1 MRRSVAHTVFVT
13 LLSTL
18 ATVLGVVTAM
28 TATGPGRD
36 LLARIASAELASI
49 LRGRLVVGEI
59 SGSFLRSLVLDD
71 VVIRDTSGGLVAT
84 VGSIRVTYT
93 LPQLLAGQIVMT
105 SAELERPDVYLKKM
119 ASGRLNLLEVLRIGE
134 GSGTGPGPLIQFR
147 NVRIDSGRVRIDTPW
162 SPDDTI
168 RSDAGIRRAL
178 ARERAKPG
186 RVIEETPEGFRKIVT
201 IDNLAARF
209 RQVTASSPDR
219 QPLTVDIDSLYADV
233 SDPHVSL
240 RHAIGRVQVPGDS
253 LVFSLEHAALPNTT
267 LIGGGVVT
275 FPEGKEF
282 FDFTFTSSQAALV
295 DFRWITPN
303 FADLRGRTVF
313 AARTES
319 QGRASFVLRDM
330 SLAAPDGSR
339 LEGQLTVVTDDRRGL
354 GFRDLNLRAERLD
367 LDVIRPFLDSLPF
380 HGKLTGITVMDG
392 HFDRLRIGADWVLV
406 DVTHDSL
413 PVSAALAE
421 GHLHIDDSLGLV
433 FDSIQVH
440 DSDIDLRTVRG
451 IAPAVILEGRL
462 QAVGT
467 LDGPLRDASFNGMF
481 RHEDGDRPVSQ
492 SSGAYRLDT
501 RGDTLAFSV
510 DADLEPLDFE
520 GIRRG
525 FPGLTTRGQLAGH
538 VNMEGPI
545 TSMSVIAE
553 VSGELGTVA
562 LEGSASLLPERL
574 GGRPLEATFRN
585 LDLATLLGAGP
596 ATRLAGV
603 ATLDGLSDSVT
614 GPSGRLSIGL
624 GAGSIREFPFDTL
637 RVEIGAKD
645 SLIVLDTLHLQWA
658 RGQLAG
664 SGNLGWRLPVNGAM
678 SFGMVSD
685 SLGVFDSL
693 VVNAFHLERDTVGW
707 NDLEGLLEARLTLN
721 GSLDALG
728 AVAQVT
734 AFDMALAQAEADVV
748 RGTLA
753 WSRGEQTSVALS
765 LRADT
770 LLVGQLDFPRVRL
783 QLQGTPDSLAWLGSV
798 GMDRATEVTIGG
810 VRGRGPEAEWWRV
823 DTLHADLVST
833 EWDLAAP
840 ATLVIADT
848 GTTLS
853 AVHLT
858 ARDGSGFLHITPEG
872 GTQYHLEAL
881 GLGIKDLYGL
891 LQRDTTNVA
900 GSLSASMRLG
910 GTRESPRIL
919 GTAQVAD
926 VTLTD
931 FRGPLGQAVIKYEDR
946 QLLADLLLWRT
957 GEQVMS
963 IEARLPVN
971 LALARLGDRRVTG
984 PLYVRALA
992 DSVDLGVFDAFTNS
1006 VDHLRGL
1013 LLADVQIEG
1022 SWDDPH
1028 LAGMLQVENGRAGVP
1043 GLGVEFRDI
1052 LGHAHMVGDS
1062 ILIDTLRIGGADGG
1076 HMDIAGWVRM
1086 EGLTSPVLNLGINAQ
1101 DIMIIDATE
1110 FLTLAASGDVRL
1122 TGPFF
1127 QPVLTGRGVADRG
1140 VLHFADLINKRVL
1153 DLEDPSNADLVDL
1166 AYIRERHLGSRFQN
1180 RFIDSLRIVD
1190 LELRVQDDFYLRSNE
1205 ADILLRGDLRVDKT
1219 QREYRL
1225 SGDLETL
1232 RGRYT
1237 LRIGNLVNRDFDV
1250 VRGSIRYFGTPDL
1263 DAQLDIVAEH
1273 KVTPVDRSEQIPI
1286 VATISGTMRA
1296 PRLRL
1301 TNRDGPP
1308 ISESDLVSFLMFGKP
1323 AFDLS
1328 SGENQTSEEGA
1339 LAWGLAALS
1348 SALSSEVERTLISDI
1363 GLPIDYLQ
1371 IRPGATP
1378 VSGSA
1383 VTSTRISAGWRLT
1396 RAMFI
1401 TLSAGFC
1408 PNDQLLNYKAL
1419 GASLEWRFGTHWRS
1433 SVSLEPAQACELTTQ
1448 VDVGRGTRYQIGV
1461 DLLWERE
1468 F

>member
-1 MRRSVAHTVFVT
+1 MRRSVAHAVFVT

-36 LLARIASAELASI
+36 LLARVVSAELAGV
-49 LRGRLVVGEI
+49 LRGRLFVGGI
-59 SGSFLRSLVLDD
+59 SGSFVRSLVLDD
-71 VVIRDTSGGLVAT
+71 VVIRDTAGGLVAT

-105 SAELERPDVYLKKM
+105 SAELQRPDVYLKKM
-119 ASGRLNLLEVLRIGE
+119 PSGRLNLLEVLRIGE
-134 GSGTGPGPLIQFR
+134 GSGTGPGQLIQFR
-147 NVRIDSGRVRIDTPW
+147 NVRIDDARVRIDTPW
-162 SPDDTI
+162 SPDDSL
-168 RSDAGIRRAL
+168 RSEAAIRRGL

-209 RQVTASSPDR
+209 RRVTASSPDR
-219 QPLTVDIDSLYADV
+219 QPLTVDIDSLYADI
-233 SDPHVSL
+233 SDPQVSI
-240 RHAIGRVQVPGDS
+240 RHAIGRIQVPGDS

-267 LIGGGVVT
+267 LTGGGVVT
-275 FPEGKEF
+275 FREGKEF

-295 DFRWITPN
+295 DFRWITPD

-319 QGRASFVLRDM
+319 RDRASFVLRDM
-330 SLAAPDGSR
+330 VLAAPDGSSI
-339 LEGQLTVVTDDRRGL
+339 EGRLTVVKDDRRGL
-354 GFRDLNLRAERLD
+354 GFRDLNVRTERLD
-367 LDVIRPFLDSLPF
+367 LDVIRPFIDSLPF
-380 HGKLTGITVMDG
+380 YGRLTGITVMDG
-392 HFDRLRIGADWVLV
+392 HFDNLRVGADWVFV
-406 DVTHDSL
+406 DETHDSL
-413 PVSAALAE
+413 PVSSVLAD
-421 GHLHIDDSLGLV
+421 GHIHIDDSLGLV

-451 IAPAVILEGRL
+451 LAPAVLLEGRL
-462 QAVGT
+462 EVIGT
-467 LDGPLRDASFNGMF
+467 LDGPLRNASFAGVF
-481 RHEDGDRPVSQ
+481 RHEDGPRPVSQ
-492 SSGAYRLDT
+492 AFGAFRLDT
-501 RGDTLAFSV
+501 RTDTLVFGV

-525 FPGLTTRGQLAGH
+525 FPGLGTRGQLAGH
-538 VNMEGPI
+538 LRMEGPI
-545 TSMSVIAE
+545 TAMAVTAE

-562 LEGSASLLPERL
+562 ITGSASLLPERL
-574 GGRPLEATFRN
+574 GGRPLQVTFSDV
-585 LDLATLLGAGP
+585 DLAALLGTGP
-596 ATRLAGV
+596 TTRLAGS
-603 ATLDGLSDSVT
+603 ATLDGLADTVT
-614 GPSGRLSIGL
+614 GPSGRLSIDL
-624 GAGSIREFPFDTL
+624 RAGSIREFRFDNL
-637 RVEIGAKD
+637 QMEIGAQD
-645 SLIVLDTLHLQWA
+645 SLIDLDTLHMEWA

-664 SGNLGWRLPVNGAM
+664 SGDLGWRLPVNGAM
-678 SFGMVSD
+678 SFGLISD
-685 SLGVFDSL
+685 SLGVFDTL
-693 VVNAFHLERDTVGW
+693 VVNAFGLQRDTMNW
-707 NDLEGLLEARLTLN
+707 HYLEGLLEARMDLN
-721 GSLDALG
+721 GSLDELG
-728 AVAQVT
+728 AVAQIT
-734 AFDMALAQAEADVV
+734 AFDVALAQTEADAV
-748 RGTLA
+748 RGSLA
-753 WSRGEQTSVALS
+753 WSGGRETSVALS

-770 LLVGQLDFPRVRL
+770 LLVGKLEFPLVRL
-783 QLQGTPDSLAWLGSV
+783 QLQGPPDSLAWLAMV

-810 VRGRGPEAEWWRV
+810 VRGRRSGTEWWEV

-833 EWDLAAP
+833 EWDLNTP
-840 ATLVIADT
+840 TTLVISDT

-853 AVHLT
+853 RVNLT
-858 ARDGSGFLHITPEG
+858 ARDGSGFIRITPQG
-872 GTQYHLEAL
+872 GDQYQLEAL
-881 GLGIKDLYGL
+881 GIGIKDLYGL
-891 LQRDTTNVA
+891 LQWDTTNVG
-900 GSLSASMRLG
+900 GSFSASMRMA
-910 GTRESPRIL
+910 GTRESPRIV
-919 GTAQVAD
+919 GSAQAAD

-931 FRGPLGQAVIKYEDR
+931 FRGPLGQAVIKYADR
-946 QLLADLLLWRT
+946 QLLADLLMWRT
-957 GEQVMS
+957 GQQVMR
-963 IEARLPVN
+963 IEARLPVD
-971 LALARLGDRRVTG
+971 LALARIADRRVNG

-1006 VDHLRGL
+1006 VEDLRGL
-1013 LLADVQIEG
+1013 LVADVQIEG
-1022 SWDDPH
+1022 SWDEPR
-1028 LAGMLQVENGRAGVP
+1028 LAGMLQIDNGRTGVP
-1043 GLGVEFRDI
+1043 GLGVSFRDI
-1052 LGHAHMVGDS
+1052 LGRAHMVGDS
-1062 ILIDTLRIGGADGG
+1062 ILIDTLRIGGDGG
-1076 HMDIAGWVRM
+1076 FMDVGGWVRM
-1086 EGLTSPVLNLGINAQ
+1086 EGLTSPRLNLDIHAQ
-1101 DIMIIDATE
+1101 NLLVIDVPD

-1122 TGPFF
+1122 TGPLF
-1127 QPVLTGRGVADRG
+1127 QPVLTGTGVANRG
-1140 VLHFADLINKRVL
+1140 VLHFADLVGKQVL
-1153 DLEDPSNADLVDL
+1153 DLEDPTNADLIDL
-1166 AYIRERHLGSRFQN
+1166 DYIRERHLGSRFQN
-1180 RFIDSLRIVD
+1180 RFLDSLRIVD
-1190 LELRVQDDFYLRSNE
+1190 LDLRVQDDFYLRSNE
-1205 ADILLRGDLRVDKT
+1205 ANILLRGDLRVNKI

-1237 LRIGNLVNRDFDV
+1237 LRIGNLVNRNFDV
-1250 VRGSIRYFGTPDL
+1250 IRGSIRYFGTPDL

-1378 VSGSA
+1378 IRGSS
-1383 VTSTRISAGWRLT
+1383 VTSTTISAGWRLT

-1433 SVSLEPAQACELTTQ
+1433 SLSLEPVEACELTTQ